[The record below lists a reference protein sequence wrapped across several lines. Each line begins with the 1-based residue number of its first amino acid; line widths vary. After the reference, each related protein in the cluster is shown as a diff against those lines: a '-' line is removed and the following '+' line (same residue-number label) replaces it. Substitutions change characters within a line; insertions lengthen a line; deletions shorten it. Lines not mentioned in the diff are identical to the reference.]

1 MKQTALIAA
10 IFLAS
15 ATYATPCELEA
26 ALSKW
31 KSGDIEEAIACA
43 ERVEPSSSA
52 EADRRSFLLLA
63 IASVKGRF
71 PKILPTS
78 RGPPSSPRRP
88 PTICTILPY
97 HDN

>member
-31 KSGDIEEAIACA
+31 KSGDIEEALACA
-43 ERVEPSSSA
+43 ERVEPSASA
-52 EADRRSFLLLA
+52 EADRRSFLLMA
-63 IASVKGRF
+63 IASVKGRYPEAIQIYRAISKDF
-71 PKILPTS
+71 ANL
-78 RGPPSSPRRP
+78 
-88 PTICTILPY
+88 
-97 HDN
+97 